1 EREANMERLKRDHAR
16 QLVAVGLVVAALV
29 VLVIGY
35 ANIRDEIQVAAQ
47 MPYVLTGGIGALIL
61 TGLGMVVL
69 RSQDDKAVL
78 DRLGVLEATN
88 DELRERVDYLT
99 QLLETALLPDDV
111 TTKAQ
116 PKMASRTR
124 SRRCGSVRP
133 VPP

>member
-1 EREANMERLKRDHAR
+1 MERLKRDHAR
-16 QLVAVGLVVAALV
+16 QLVAGVLVTAALV

-88 DELRERVDYLT
+88 DELRERVEYLT

-111 TTKAQ
+111 TTAKAQ
-116 PKMASRTR
+116 PQMVSTRGTSR
-124 SRRCGSVRP
+124 
-133 VPP
+133 